1 MLLYNQNQ
9 SQFGYSPDGLLETGL
24 ETWMFLCGRN
34 RRPDVGLEIARAVR
48 KRLNRPRAVSGSS
61 PNDSAGR
68 RSQDSRPLQLYQ
80 ERLYKSYLLGTRD
93 APDGD
98 EEAGDDASVSLPN
111 PFKPLLFRNW
121 EESIRLELGIQS
133 NHSDGSLRIR
143 IRFK

>member
-1 MLLYNQNQ
+1 MLLYDQNQ

-61 PNDSAGR
+61 PNDTAGR

-80 ERLYKSYLLGTRD
+80 ERLYKSYLLGSRD
-93 APDGD
+93 APDVD
-98 EEAGDDASVSLPN
+98 EAGDDASVSLPN